1 MTISETRFT
10 LDTADRHTIECFAWT
25 GPGPVHGVVQLVH
38 GMAEHIRRYRH
49 VAEALAAAGYAVV
62 GSDHRGHGD
71 LARAAGSLGDFGAG
85 GFQSLVDDLAV
96 VTHHLRERHPG
107 LPVTLVAHSMG
118 SFAAQLYM
126 LDHSNLVAGIALSGT
141 SALELLDVRHS
152 GWTVESANASVGT
165 PRTPAD
171 WLSRDPAVADA
182 FLADPLCAF
191 SLTEASLF
199 SIFDDGARTTDRAQL
214 DRIRKDLP
222 LFLFTG
228 DRDPVNGLL
237 AWFHPLVDRLRG
249 AGLADVSTHVYGGA
263 RHEVFNETNR
273 REVIANLVAWIDRV
287 TA

>member
-1 MTISETRFT
+1 MSIKENRFT
-10 LDTADRHTIECFAWT
+10 LDTPDPHTIEVYAWT
-25 GPGPVHGVVQLVH
+25 GPDPVRGVVQLVH

-49 VAEALAAAGYAVV
+49 VADALAAAGYAVY

-71 LARAAGSLGDFGAG
+71 LALQQGTLGDFGAG
-85 GFQSLVDDLAV
+85 GFQSLVDDLAA
-96 VTHHLRERHPG
+96 VTRHLRVRHPG
-107 LPVTLVAHSMG
+107 LPVTMVAHSMG

-126 LDHSNLVAGIALSGT
+126 LDHSQLVNGIALSGT

-191 SLTEASLF
+191 SLTESSLF
-199 SIFDDGARTTDRAQL
+199 SIFDDGARTGDPAQL

-222 LFLFTG
+222 LYLFTG
-228 DRDPVNGLL
+228 DQDPVNGHL
-237 AWFHPLVDRLRG
+237 AWFHPLVERLRG
-249 AGLADVSTHVYGGA
+249 AGHADVSIHVYGGA
-263 RHEVFNETNR
+263 RQEVFNETNR
-273 REVIANLVAWIDRV
+273 QEVIANLVAWIDRV
-287 TA
+287 NA

>member
-1 MTISETRFT
+1 
-10 LDTADRHTIECFAWT
+10 
-25 GPGPVHGVVQLVH
+25 
-38 GMAEHIRRYRH
+38 
-49 VAEALAAAGYAVV
+49 
-62 GSDHRGHGD
+62 
-71 LARAAGSLGDFGAG
+71 
-85 GFQSLVDDLAV
+85 
-96 VTHHLRERHPG
+96 
-107 LPVTLVAHSMG
+107 MG

-126 LDHSNLVAGIALSGT
+126 LDHSHLVAGIALSGT

-249 AGLADVSTHVYGGA
+249 AGLTDVSTHVYGGA